1 MVLEFQ
7 KSACA
12 KFKKSAAL
20 SLAAVHPWVSPFT
33 SCGLCFL
40 LTCLMIRPGCQ
51 GLSVHRGTAIAPLPI
66 THPVSRIREPAPV
79 PADGGRVQQ
88 VHCRKEDKSTSDPW
102 APPFPSPLGPGWP
115 GHTGLLSAPNTPAPV
130 SGSFLTSLA
139 FKAQFKFLLFP
150 EAFLHHHKI

>member
-20 SLAAVHPWVSPFT
+20 SLTAVHPWVSPFT
-33 SCGLCFL
+33 SRGLCFL
-40 LTCLMIRPGCQ
+40 LICLMIRPGHH
-51 GLSVHRGTAIAPLPI
+51 GLSVHRGTALAPLPF

-79 PADGGRVQQ
+79 PVDGGRVQQ

-102 APPFPSPLGPGWP
+102 APLPQSPRTRVAWP
-115 GHTGLLSAPNTPAPV
+115 HWPALSPEHSSSSFWVLSHLTGLQGSVQVLALS
-130 SGSFLTSLA
+130 
-139 FKAQFKFLLFP
+139 
-150 EAFLHHHKI
+150 